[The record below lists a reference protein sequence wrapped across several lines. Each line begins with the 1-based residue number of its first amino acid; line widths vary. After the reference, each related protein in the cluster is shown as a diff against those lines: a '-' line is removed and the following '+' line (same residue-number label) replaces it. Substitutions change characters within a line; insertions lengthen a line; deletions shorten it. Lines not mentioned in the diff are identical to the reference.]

1 MQKVTFLRSGFMKQ
15 MLKGYM
21 SLIALFSACAFVSTS
36 TALPRIMVRSQSV
49 DSARELV
56 GWAHQVNLFD
66 VGCLYGTFAITPEY
80 TQSFRSNRLA
90 QNVFGNIFNSTTGTS
105 CTTGCFDNS
114 CDNNDCGLSFN
125 VTGSCVANRGSC
137 DLLADYFGLP
147 TDFNSTITVKPRIS
161 NFLVDFD
168 LYLGLDEWLC
178 GLWFRVHAP
187 VVHAKWKLGLC
198 ETVNAAGTNAHPAG
212 YFSNVEIPRANLL
225 TNFAQFLSGAQPNF
239 AGVAGNNVTFNP
251 LNRQLVPNCTVN
263 SSCNTSCNSSC
274 DNDGQSLKDTKL
286 SEIQMALG
294 WNFWQCDDY
303 HVGLG
308 VRVAAPTGT
317 RIGKCPYLFSPII
330 GNGHHWE
337 LGAMFTSHYTFW
349 RGCDYDRSFGLYV
362 DMNIT
367 HLFNTRQCRT
377 FDLCGRGTLSSYML
391 AQQLTDNVTTLNGNT
406 TGVTAGGAVPA
417 TGYTAS
423 NAQFAN
429 VFTPVANLTTANVKV
444 SIPVQVDLTAMFN
457 YQHCG
462 FEWDLGYNLWATSCE
477 KIKGC
482 ARNCTTGSTT
492 NNLVTANYA
501 LKGDSYVYG
510 QYLANAITSPT
521 GFTAQPLAATQS
533 LATIHTGRNGC
544 PETTANLG
552 NPGIDNRQFAYVGT
566 GAAAIPVYTFAA
578 VPVNVA
584 ANPQER
590 TSIQPVTLV
599 DNNLDINGA
608 RAKGLTHKVFTHFSY
623 TWECDCW
630 MPYVGIGGK
639 AEFAQGRNNDCC
651 TTDCITSPSLSSTV
665 CNTNTN
671 CGSSTNCSNGNC
683 ARTSISEW
691 GIWIKGGVAFN

>member
-1 MQKVTFLRSGFMKQ
+1 MKQ
-15 MLKGYM
+15 MLKGL
-21 SLIALFSACAFVSTS
+21 SLVALFSACVIVNTS

-80 TQSFRSNRLA
+80 TQSFRSGRLA
-90 QNVFGNIFNSTTGTS
+90 QNVFGNIFGTTSSS
-105 CTTGCFDNS
+105 CSTGCATD
-114 CDNNDCGLSFN
+114 CDTDCGASFN
-125 VTGSCVANRGSC
+125 VTGSCVDNRNSC

-147 TDFNSTITVKPRIS
+147 TDFSSTITLKPKIQ
-161 NFLVDFD
+161 NFLIDFD

-187 VVHAKWKLGLC
+187 FVHARWKLGLC
-198 ETVNAAGTNAHPAG
+198 ETINALGTNNHPAG

-225 TNFAQFLSGAQPNF
+225 GSFAQFLAGQTPNL
-239 AGVAGNNVTFNP
+239 AGVSGNNVTFNP
-251 LNRQLVPNCTVN
+251 LTRQLVPVCAVNCNDICSDNN
-263 SSCNTSCNSSC
+263 SNA
-274 DNDGQSLKDTKL
+274 LTKNGL
-286 SEIQMALG
+286 SEIQAAMG
-294 WNFWQCDDY
+294 WNFWQGEDY

-317 RIGKCPYLFSPII
+317 RIGKSAYLFSPII
-330 GNGHHWE
+330 GNGHHWQ

-362 DMNIT
+362 DMNIE

-377 FDLCGRGTLSSYML
+377 FDLCGRGALSSYML
-391 AQQLTDNVTTLNGNT
+391 AQQLTDNTTQLNGL
-406 TGVTAGGAVPA
+406 AAA
-417 TGYTAS
+417 EYTAS

-429 VFTPVANLTTANVKV
+429 VLTPVANLTTANVKV
-444 SIPVQVDLTAMFN
+444 SIPVQVDMTAMFN

-482 ARNCTTGSTT
+482 ARNCATGSTS
-492 NNLVTANYA
+492 NSLVASNYA
-501 LKGDSYVYG
+501 LKGDSFVYG
-510 QYLANAITSPT
+510 FYRPDSVTSPS
-521 GFTAQPLAATQS
+521 GFTATPLAATQS
-533 LATIHTGRNGC
+533 IATIHAGRNGC

-552 NPGIDNRQFAYVGT
+552 NPGIDNAQLATIGSGGSAIAIYTAPELPVG
-566 GAAAIPVYTFAA
+566 
-578 VPVNVA
+578 VA
-584 ANPQER
+584 ANPQTR
-590 TSIQPVTLV
+590 TSIQPVTLN
-599 DNNLDINGA
+599 DSNLNVNGA

-639 AEFAQGRNNDCC
+639 AEFSQNRTNDCGVA
-651 TTDCITSPSLSSTV
+651 TDCITSPSLSSAV
-665 CNTNTN
+665 CNTVNN
-671 CGSSTNCSNGNC
+671 CGTSSSCDSNSNC